1 MKPVPPPHVL
11 TTEDH
16 RKGGLAA
23 QRKRASK
30 RSMQDTAK
38 ALLGMKIG
46 GKISFEN
53 WPELAKYIKPDMT
66 VKEAILVS
74 QTVKAVALMDTQAA
88 VFVRDTA
95 GEKPTEKVDMD
106 ANVITYVNVLKQA
119 TGEEM

>member
-1 MKPVPPPHVL
+1 MKSIPPPHIL
-11 TTEDH
+11 TKEDH
-16 RKGGLAA
+16 IKGAY
-23 QRKRASK
+23 ASK
-30 RSMQDTAK
+30 AKRVSKKSMQDTAK

-46 GKISFEN
+46 GKIPFEQ
-53 WPELAKYIKPDMT
+53 WPEIAKYIKPDMT

-119 TGEEM
+119 TGDEM